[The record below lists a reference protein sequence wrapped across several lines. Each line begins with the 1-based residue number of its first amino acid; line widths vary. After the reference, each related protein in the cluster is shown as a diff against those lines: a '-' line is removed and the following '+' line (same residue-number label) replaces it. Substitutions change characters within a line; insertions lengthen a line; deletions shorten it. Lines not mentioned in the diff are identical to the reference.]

1 MIRAEA
7 KCPGD
12 AQFSSRIDEYLAART
27 ANGNGCA
34 TRGALT
40 PEEQERQN
48 QLDNESGD

>member
-1 MIRAEA
+1 MNIWR
-7 KCPGD
+7 PG
-12 AQFSSRIDEYLAART
+12 QRT
-27 ANGNGCA
+27 GTGCA